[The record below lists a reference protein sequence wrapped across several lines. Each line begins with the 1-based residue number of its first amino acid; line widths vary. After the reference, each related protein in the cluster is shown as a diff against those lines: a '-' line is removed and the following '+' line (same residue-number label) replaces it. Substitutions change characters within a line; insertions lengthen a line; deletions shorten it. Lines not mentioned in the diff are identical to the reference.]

1 MHLLL
6 EWELV
11 FFAWQPLAP
20 APALALALAS
30 APAPALLNWGR
41 GKTSWGRQFGMPL
54 FFSRQE
60 AESGQSVMATWKA
73 LLPCQSN
80 LAIYTQGMSKRQ
92 LSAPSGKCSGRH
104 QGHVRRDHSS
114 GLGRSHS
121 QQDGEGV

>member
-11 FFAWQPLAP
+11 FFAWQRSKSSTRVYSLQPLAP

-54 FFSRQE
+54 SSLGKKQ
-60 AESGQSVMATWKA
+60 KA
-73 LLPCQSN
+73 GNQLCRPGKLSFHANQTSLSIPRACQS
-80 LAIYTQGMSKRQ
+80 GS
-92 LSAPSGKCSGRH
+92 
-104 QGHVRRDHSS
+104 
-114 GLGRSHS
+114 
-121 QQDGEGV
+121 